1 MAEDNPEKPH
11 RLPIDGVLDLHT
23 FNPGEAKELVSD
35 YIGACLERGITE
47 IRVIHGK
54 GSGVLRATVRST
66 LKKDPRVVG
75 FRDAEPLSGG
85 WGATLVI
92 LKPEAKGGDCER

>member
-1 MAEDNPEKPH
+1 MVEDDPEKPH
-11 RLPIDGVLDLHT
+11 ELPIDGVLDLHT
-23 FNPGEAKELVSD
+23 FNPEEAKELVSD

-54 GSGVLRATVRST
+54 GSGVLRATVRSA

-75 FRDAEPLSGG
+75 FRNAELLSGG
-85 WGATLVI
+85 WGATIVA
-92 LKPEAKGGDCER
+92 LKPGAEGGGRPR